1 MKIISGNRRGKT
13 LVSPA
18 HLPLRP
24 TSNKVREALFNIL
37 RQEIPDCFFL
47 DLFAGTGAIGINA
60 ISEGA
65 KKAYFVEKNP
75 TCLRTIQKNLLQ
87 ANISENY
94 FLLFRET
101 AEYFLTHRKIDPFHF
116 IFLDPPYNYSTDQYL
131 FLLQKIATKMNPCC
145 TIVLEHTQK
154 SEIQTISNA
163 LGLDCEERNYGRTK
177 LAILRRMQQ

>member
-65 KKAYFVEKNP
+65 KKVYFVEKNP
-75 TCLRTIQKNLLQ
+75 TCLRIIQKNLSQ
-87 ANISENY
+87 ANFPDDQ

-101 AEYFLTHRKIDPFHF
+101 AEYYLTHRKIDSFHF

-131 FLLQKIATKMNPCC
+131 FLLQKISKKMNPYS
-145 TIVLEHTQK
+145 TIILEHTK
-154 SEIQTISNA
+154 RNEIQTMSKA
-163 LGLDCEERNYGRTK
+163 LDLDCEERHYGRTK
-177 LAILRRMQQ
+177 LSIIRRVQQ